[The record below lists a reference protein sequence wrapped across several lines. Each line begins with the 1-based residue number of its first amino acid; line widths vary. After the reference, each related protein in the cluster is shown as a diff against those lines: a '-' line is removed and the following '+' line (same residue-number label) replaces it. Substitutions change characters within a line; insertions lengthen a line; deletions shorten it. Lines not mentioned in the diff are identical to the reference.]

1 MHRIKSILFYN
12 KIVITPI
19 NCYNIYMK
27 ARKNNGKNQG
37 LAPKDRKRGA
47 VANQW
52 TASPR
57 QELFIAL
64 YINPNSSTFGNAYKS
79 AIQAGYKHGTAI
91 KIASPSI
98 ANKWIVDYSRKSS
111 LTIDHLKESIADI
124 IRGNID
130 SKDYTL
136 TKLKAIELLAKLDG
150 HMIERKQIASV
161 VKVEL
166 GQANQIINTD

>member
-1 MHRIKSILFYN
+1 
-12 KIVITPI
+12 
-19 NCYNIYMK
+19 MK
-27 ARKNNGKNQG
+27 ARKNNGNNQG
-37 LAPKDRKRGA
+37 LAPKDRPKGD

-52 TASPR
+52 TATPK

-64 YINPNSSTFGNAYKS
+64 YIDPNSPTFGNAYKS

-98 ANKWIVDYSRKSS
+98 SNKWIVEYSRKSS

-130 SKDYTL
+130 SRSKTD

-150 HMIERKQIASV
+150 HMIERKQIAQV

-166 GQANQIINTD
+166 GQANQVINTD

>member
-1 MHRIKSILFYN
+1 
-12 KIVITPI
+12 
-19 NCYNIYMK
+19 MK
-27 ARKNNGKNQG
+27 ARKNNGNNQG
-37 LAPKDRKRGA
+37 LAPKDRPKGD

-52 TASPR
+52 QATPK

-64 YINPNSSTFGNAYKS
+64 YIDPNSPTFGNAYKS
-79 AIQAGYKHGTAI
+79 AIQAGYSEDYAKHISKPAI
-91 KIASPSI
+91 S
-98 ANKWIVDYSRKSS
+98 NKWLYEYNRKSNIT
-111 LTIDHLKESIADI
+111 LDHLKESIADI

-130 SKDYTL
+130 SRSKTD

-166 GQANQIINTD
+166 GQANQVINTD